1 MARRRKEKDQDETLV
16 DIEEVRGSML
26 DYFENNK
33 MLVLGGIA
41 ALILLV
47 GGYMFYKFGVI
58 QPRAEE
64 AQTSLFRA
72 ETQFARDSF
81 ALALESPGGDAEGLL
96 DIIENYGGTKQA
108 NLAKY
113 YAGVSYLNLGRYDEA
128 IEYLSSFDP
137 SGSEI
142 LNAMKNGAMGDA
154 YSELGDM
161 GKAASAYSSASKGGD
176 EFSAPYYLNKLG
188 LLKKREGDTEAAL
201 SAFKQIDSKY
211 PNSTEARSATRYIT
225 LLENM

>member
-1 MARRRKEKDQDETLV
+1 MARRRKVKEKDETLV
-16 DIEEVRGSML
+16 DIVEVKGSLEES
-26 DYFENNK
+26 FANNK
-33 MLVLGGIA
+33 MLILGGIA

-47 GGYMFYKFGVI
+47 GGYMFYKYGVVE
-58 QPRAEE
+58 PRAEE
-64 AQTSLFRA
+64 AQTSMFRA

-81 ALALESPGGDAEGLL
+81 ALALESPGGDAEGFL

-128 IEYLSSFDP
+128 IEYLKSFDA
-137 SGSEI
+137 SGSAVMS
-142 LNAMKNGAMGDA
+142 AMKNGAIGDA
-154 YSELGDM
+154 HSENQNWD
-161 GKAASAYSSASKGGD
+161 AAMSAYSSASKGGD

-188 LLKKREGDTEAAL
+188 LLKKRQGDTAGAL
-201 SAFKQIDSKY
+201 AAFKQIDSKF

>member
-1 MARRRKEKDQDETLV
+1 MARRRKEKVQDETLV
-16 DIEEVRGSML
+16 DIVEVKGSL
-26 DYFENNK
+26 QDYFENNK

-41 ALILLV
+41 ALVLLL
-47 GGYMFYKFGVI
+47 GGYMFYKFGIV

-72 ETQFARDSF
+72 ENQFARDSF
-81 ALALESPGGDAEGLL
+81 ALALESPGGDAEGFL
-96 DIIENYGGTKQA
+96 DIIENYSGTKQA

-113 YAGVSYLNLGRYDEA
+113 YAGVSYLNLGRFDEA
-128 IEYLSSFDP
+128 IEYLNSFDA
-137 SGSEI
+137 SGSA
-142 LNAMKNGAMGDA
+142 LLGAMKNGAIGDA
-154 YSELGDM
+154 YSELEQYD
-161 GKAASAYSSASKGGD
+161 KAMSAYASASKGGD

-188 LLKKREGDTEAAL
+188 LLKKKQGDTSGAL
-201 SAFKQIDSKY
+201 AAFKQIDSKF